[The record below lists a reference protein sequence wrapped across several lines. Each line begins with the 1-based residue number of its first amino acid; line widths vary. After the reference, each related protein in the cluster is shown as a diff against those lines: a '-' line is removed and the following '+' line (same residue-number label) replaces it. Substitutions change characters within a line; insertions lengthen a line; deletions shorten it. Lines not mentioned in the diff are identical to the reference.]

1 MDVRISTGVAIRL
14 ALALTVVVG
23 SAVLLSSSDKPAF
36 ADSEKAYYADQ
47 NLVNFVRPGL
57 VLNIVSAE
65 IAADGTIKT
74 RFKLT
79 DPKGLPLDREGLT
92 TPGAVSVRAVAAY
105 IPKGQTQYVAY
116 TVRSVTSTLSKL
128 TATQATSDSG
138 GTYSKVDEGEYVY
151 TFATKAPAGFDKT
164 ATHSIGIWAARSL
177 SEFEL
182 DQLGN
187 YTAAVYTFV
196 PDGSKVTVTRDVIRT
211 QSCNKCHD
219 PLSAHDERK
228 SVELC
233 ILCHTPQTS
242 DPDTGNTVDMPVM
255 IHKIHMGSQL
265 PSVVAGKPYQIIG
278 FGNAV
283 ADFSTVV
290 FPADPRN
297 CTFCHEQNTGA
308 AQASAYLRPNQ
319 AACGACHDNV
329 NFKTGENHSNGGIPV
344 VSDRECANCHIP
356 QGEVE
361 FDASIVGAH
370 TIPRFSRD
378 LPGTVFEIL
387 KVDDGVGGK
396 KPAVTFTI
404 KDKSG
409 KPILPSEMTRLGLVL
424 AGPTTDY
431 PSYVTED
438 ALKAACGSDGRCLWT
453 FQNPLPAK
461 AWGTYTVGI
470 EGYRNIKLNE
480 GTPKELT
487 VRDAGVNKV
496 FNYSVDGSKVAARR
510 QIVSLAKC
518 NNCHSNLSL
527 HGDNRNRIEQCVL
540 CHNPNQT
547 DQGTR
552 PADKRPSETVD
563 FRHMVH
569 KIHTGEEI
577 GQPYVIYG
585 KGSSVNDFSEVR
597 FPGDRRNC
605 AACHVNGSEQ
615 LPMKDSLLDVNNP
628 RGLLNPM
635 GPATAACL
643 GCHTSVNAASHA
655 LANTTILGESCA
667 ACHST
672 GFEFGV
678 PKVHA
683 R

>member
-1 MDVRISTGVAIRL
+1 MRLPISSSVVIRL
-14 ALALTVVVG
+14 TLALVVVIG
-23 SAVLLSSSDKPAF
+23 SAVLLSSSDKPALT
-36 ADSEKAYYADQ
+36 AGDKAYYAEQ

-57 VLNIVSAE
+57 VLKILSAE
-65 IAADGTIKT
+65 IGADGAIKT

-79 DPKGLPLDREGLT
+79 DPKDLPLDREGIT
-92 TPGAVSVRAVAAY
+92 TPGAVSVRTIAAY
-105 IPKGQTQYVAY
+105 IPKGQTQYVSY
-116 TVRSVTSTLSKL
+116 ITRSVSSTLTKI

-138 GTYSKVDEGEYVY
+138 GTFSKVGEGEYVY
-151 TFATKAPAGFDKT
+151 TFATKAPAGFDRT
-164 ATHSIGIWAARSL
+164 VTHSIGIWASRDL

-187 YTAAVYTFV
+187 YAAAVYTFV
-196 PDGSKVTVTRDVIRT
+196 PDGSKVTVTRDVVRT

-228 SVELC
+228 TMELC
-233 ILCHTPQTS
+233 ILCHTPQTT

-255 IHKIHMGSQL
+255 THKIHMGNQL
-265 PSVVAGKPYQIIG
+265 PSVKAGRPYQIIG
-278 FGNAV
+278 RNMTV
-283 ADFSTVV
+283 ADFSTVA

-308 AQASAYLRPNQ
+308 AQANAYLRPNQ
-319 AACGACHDNV
+319 AACGACHDNA
-329 NFKTGENHSNGGIPV
+329 NFKTGENHANGIPV
-344 VSDRECANCHIP
+344 ASDRECANCHLP
-356 QGEVE
+356 QGELE
-361 FDASIVGAH
+361 FDASILGAH
-370 TIPRFSRD
+370 TIQRFSRS

-396 KPAVTFTI
+396 KPTVTFTI

-470 EGYRNIKLNE
+470 EGYRNQTLMA
-480 GTPKELT
+480 GTPQAVT
-487 VRDAGVNKV
+487 VRDAGANKT
-496 FNYSVDGSKVAARR
+496 FDFSVDGSKVAARR

-518 NNCHSNLSL
+518 NNCHSSLSL
-527 HGDNRNRIEQCVL
+527 HGDNRNTIEQCVL

-547 DQGTR
+547 DASNR
-552 PADKRPSETVD
+552 PAGQQPSETID
-563 FRHMVH
+563 LRYMIH

-577 GQPYVIYG
+577 GQPYIIYG
-585 KGSSVNDFSEVR
+585 RGGSVNDFSEVR

-605 AACHVNGSEQ
+605 AECHVNGSEQ
-615 LPMKDSLLDVNNP
+615 LPMKDSLLEVNNP

-655 LANTTILGESCA
+655 LANTTRLGESCA

-672 GFEFGV
+672 SNEFGV